1 MGAYFPTVF
10 LALKETRA
18 SVILRRKARRLRKE
32 RGDKDGG
39 RYTARS
45 EVEKVSFAVA
55 MRQSLL
61 RPLSAWNGF
70 YLALLCSRNL
80 YLVLLFSRDKIFA
93 LKLAC

>member
-61 RPLSAWNGF
+61 RPLSA
-70 YLALLCSRNL
+70 
-80 YLVLLFSRDKIFA
+80 
-93 LKLAC
+93 